1 MNIYEQCGYYLK
13 MSSSDRIELSVDLLL
28 EYNSIEKLNF
38 FFFITN
44 FSSSISQKK
53 NIVMRNLKSSYQ
65 VNFINLQRTK
75 LIKQIQKTQKIIDQI
90 KNIKI
95 AMNN

>member
-1 MNIYEQCGYYLK
+1 
-13 MSSSDRIELSVDLLL
+13 MSTSDRIELSVDLLL
-28 EYNSIEKLNF
+28 EYNNIEKLNF
-38 FFFITN
+38 FLFHYQLLFLYFT
-44 FSSSISQKK
+44 KK
-53 NIVMRNLKSSYQ
+53 NIIMRNLKSSYQ

-75 LIKQIQKTQKIIDQI
+75 LIKQIKKTQKIIDQI